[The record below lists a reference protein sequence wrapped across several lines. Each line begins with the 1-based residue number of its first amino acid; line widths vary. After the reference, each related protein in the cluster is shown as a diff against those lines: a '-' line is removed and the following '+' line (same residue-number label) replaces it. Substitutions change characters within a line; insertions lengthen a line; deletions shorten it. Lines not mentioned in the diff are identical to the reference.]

1 MMIGADVTHPPPG
14 GGGLLHPSIAVT
26 VAGTTG
32 ENVRFSVGVR
42 LQEGRTEIIQDLAA
56 MVTEHIKAF
65 EATSGAKPTTIL
77 FFRDG
82 VSEGQYMAV
91 TRWGFYPLSVG

>member
-26 VAGTTG
+26 VAGNSG
-32 ENVRFSVGVR
+32 DNVKFSVGVR
-42 LQEGRTEIIQDLAA
+42 LQEGRTEIIMDLAA
-56 MVTEHIKAF
+56 MVTEHIKEF
-65 EATSGAKPTTIL
+65 ESTSGAKPTSII

-91 TRWGFYPLSVG
+91 TK